1 MKEKKEKSE
10 KEKSSQKANEIRAEI
25 MLEELKLKYPIFN
38 NNNLNDDFI
47 IKKIIE
53 LNFNENKIKENCDA
67 NKIYQELEDDF
78 FISSYLEEETVI
90 NKIIEL
96 NFDKEEII
104 EWVSDEIMRL
114 KEGY

>member
-1 MKEKKEKSE
+1 MKEKDE
-10 KEKSSQKANEIRAEI
+10 KEKSSQKTNEIRAEI

-38 NNNLNDDFI
+38 NINLNDDFI

-53 LNFNENKIKENCDA
+53 LNFNEDKIKENCDA
-67 NKIYQELEDDF
+67 NKIYQEFKDDF
-78 FISSYLEEETVI
+78 YISGYLEEETVI

-96 NFDKEEII
+96 NFDKEEIMD
-104 EWVSDEIMRL
+104 WVSDEIMKI

>member
-38 NNNLNDDFI
+38 NINLNDNII

-67 NKIYQELEDDF
+67 NKIYQELEDDYGVSS
-78 FISSYLEEETVI
+78 FIEEEAFKH
-90 NKIIEL
+90 KIVEL
-96 NFDKEEII
+96 NCDKDRII
-104 EWVSDEIMRL
+104 EWIENDLIN
-114 KEGY
+114 G